1 MPRAS
6 LQGLSMEH
14 LHILA
19 QLSWLPPV
27 EQPWSPAAVWTQLAL
42 ANLQQVPPS
51 YVLLVR
57 MLWAVPVASCREL
70 LAAMTCAN
78 VMSSDCC

>member
-6 LQGLSMEH
+6 LQGLSMDH

-27 EQPWSPAAVWTQLAL
+27 EQPWSPAAVWTRLAL

-51 YVLLVR
+51 YVLLSR
-57 MLWAVPVASCREL
+57 CFGLSL
-70 LAAMTCAN
+70 LPAAGNCWQP
-78 VMSSDCC
+78 